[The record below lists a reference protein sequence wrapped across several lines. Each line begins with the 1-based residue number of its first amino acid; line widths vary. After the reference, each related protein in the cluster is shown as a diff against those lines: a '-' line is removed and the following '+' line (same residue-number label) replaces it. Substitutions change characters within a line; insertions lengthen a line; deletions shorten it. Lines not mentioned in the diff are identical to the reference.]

1 MIALQTLSFRDAE
14 VGIDAITA
22 LLRAEE
28 KAAVVAVADRQGELI
43 GLARLDGAPYPSILI
58 AANKAWTAA
67 RERSS
72 SLSVGQASRARGGAD
87 IGGFGDPRYTGFGGG
102 IPVAR
107 DDSVIGAVA
116 VSGLSTEDDVR
127 FAQIGVDA
135 IGTELD
141 SRARLRDAHSGLA
154 HVALWTHDLNTAAMF
169 WRTYFGATPGASY
182 RSARRLGFE
191 SIFVRLPQGPQIEL
205 MTGPWIGEGVEETEK
220 AGWAHV
226 AISVGSKENVRSI
239 AERLSEAGLL
249 VSEPRLTGD
258 GFYEALAKTPDGALV
273 ELTI

>member
-1 MIALQTLSFRDAE
+1 MIALQTLSFVDAQ
-14 VGIDAITA
+14 VGIDAINA
-22 LLRAEE
+22 FLRAEG
-28 KAAVVAVADRQGELI
+28 KAAVAAVADQQGELI
-43 GLARLDGAPYPSILI
+43 GLARFDGAPYPSILI

-72 SLSVGQASRARGGAD
+72 SLSVGQVSRARGGAD

-102 IPVAR
+102 IPVVR
-107 DDSVIGAVA
+107 DDSVVGAVA
-116 VSGLSTEDDVR
+116 VSGLTTEDDIR
-127 FAQIGVDA
+127 FAQVGVDA
-135 IGTELD
+135 IDAELD
-141 SRARLRDAHSGLA
+141 SRGRLRDAHPGLA
-154 HVALWTHDLNTAAMF
+154 HVALWTRDLDSAAKF
-169 WRTYFGATPGASY
+169 WRRYFGATPSASY
-182 RSARRLGFE
+182 RSVRRLGFE

-205 MTGPWIGEGVEETEK
+205 MTGPWIGEGVKETER

-239 AERLSEAGLL
+239 AESLSEAGLL

-273 ELTI
+273 EVTI